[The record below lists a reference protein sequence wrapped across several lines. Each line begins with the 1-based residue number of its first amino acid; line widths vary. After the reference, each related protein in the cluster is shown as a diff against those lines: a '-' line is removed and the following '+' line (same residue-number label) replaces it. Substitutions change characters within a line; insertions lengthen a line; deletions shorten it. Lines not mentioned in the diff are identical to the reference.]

1 MRLPTATKTKNA
13 MRTNGNCREMFALI
27 SDSIKPVEIANA
39 NEFR

>member
-1 MRLPTATKTKNA
+1 MRLPAANKTKIA

-27 SDSIKPVEIANA
+27 SDRIKPVEAANA